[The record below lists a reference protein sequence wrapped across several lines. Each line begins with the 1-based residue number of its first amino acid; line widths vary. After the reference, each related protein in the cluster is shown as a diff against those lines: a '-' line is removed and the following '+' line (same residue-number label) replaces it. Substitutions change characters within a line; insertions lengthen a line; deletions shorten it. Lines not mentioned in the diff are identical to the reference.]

1 MFCAL
6 AAVAAHSRKT
16 ATIASFTPEH
26 LTGEVLIF
34 TKLLFPAPLAL
45 DPFFSTP
52 AAQTKNRHQ

>member
-16 ATIASFTPEH
+16 ATIASFAPEH

-34 TKLLFPAPLAL
+34 TKLPFPSPLAL

-52 AAQTKNRHQ
+52 AIIKA